1 MKKLEARLNALCSR
15 NGKVKRTALALL
27 KDYIR
32 QYGEIDLNNE
42 DEWSWFGTTLYAHGY
57 FTADIV
63 RVYIDEEGLLVMVTE
78 KKETFNENDDPFT
91 NDTLLDILCAVIGN
105 ASIAK

>member
-15 NGKVKRTALALL
+15 NGKVKRAALALL

-42 DEWSWFGTTLYAHGY
+42 NEWSWFGTTLYANGY

-63 RVYIDEEGLLVMVTE
+63 RVYIDEQGLLVMVTE
-78 KKETFNENDDPFT
+78 KKARHDWVLRQCTKVYQGARFWKQA
-91 NDTLLDILCAVIGN
+91 LCYHV
-105 ASIAK
+105 